1 MEIDKVTDEQ
11 KKMLTTILNNYAVT
25 DRIEYDAIVNTA
37 IWYAFNL
44 EEGDTDSFEN
54 LLKSVGFYGSDVSY
68 CYLRRN

>member
-1 MEIDKVTDEQ
+1 MEINKVTNEQ
-11 KKMLTTILNNYAVT
+11 KKILIGILNNYAVG

-44 EEGDTDSFEN
+44 EEGDTESFDR
-54 LLKSVGFYGSDVSY
+54 LLQSVGFYKSDVSY